1 MRTKLSNF
9 TRYLSQ
15 GQIGIPLMLL
25 VLLAMVMLPIPPLL
39 LDMFFT
45 FNIVLALLVLL
56 VSVYSRRPL
65 DFSAFPTVLLI
76 ATLLRLG
83 LNVAS
88 TRVVLLNGHEGGDAA
103 GKVIQAFGE
112 VVIGG
117 NYVVGIVVFVILMII
132 NFVVVTKGGER
143 ISEVGARFT
152 LDAMPGKQ
160 MAIDADLNAG
170 LIDHEQARQRR
181 EDVANEADF
190 YGAMDGTSK
199 FVRGDAVAGMLILF
213 INIIGGVSIGV
224 FQYGMPFGSAFQTY
238 ALLTIGD
245 GLVAQ
250 IPSLLLST
258 AAAIL
263 VTRVTDQDTFS
274 QQISRQMLASP
285 VVLFVVAAIMLI
297 LGLVP
302 GMPHLAFFAF
312 AGVIALAGWKMRH
325 HHENNNTDS
334 KDELRRAEALV
345 QPPEFGAVQEINN
358 DDIPAVYAL
367 SIAVGYRLVHLID
380 QRQGAELL
388 TRLTGIRKTLS
399 EQRGFL
405 IPQIRVH
412 DDLTLAPDE
421 YRISLREA
429 VLVNAEL
436 EDNHLLAINPGEV
449 YGNIDGILTTD
460 PAYQMEA
467 VWINPDNKDRAVNYG
482 YTVVDHATILSTH
495 VSKIINDYIDEVM
508 GPSEVRQI
516 IERLQACDAKM
527 ADDLQQRLNPQQ
539 LLRVFRQLAA
549 ENVSLRDIVTITN
562 SLLESAE
569 LTKDPILLCAD
580 VRCALRRPLLY
591 QLVGNRSDIPVITLA
606 AELEN
611 ILLGALS
618 QAQQAGHVQLDGFAL
633 EPGVIEK
640 LQYSL
645 PQVIDNM
652 RMAGHTPLLMVM
664 PQLRPLLSRYARV
677 CAPGLSVLSF
687 NEIPDD
693 KNVSV
698 VGNLG

>member
-1 MRTKLSNF
+1 MSIKLSTF
-9 TRYLSQ
+9 TRYLRQ

-25 VLLAMVMLPIPPLL
+25 VLLAMVILPIPPLL

-56 VSVYSRRPL
+56 VSVYSKRPL
-65 DFSAFPTVLLI
+65 DFSSFPTVLLI

-112 VVIGG
+112 VVIGS

-170 LIDHEQARQRR
+170 LIDHEQARRRR
-181 EDVANEADF
+181 EDVSNEADF

-213 INIIGGVSIGV
+213 INIIGGISIGV
-224 FQYGMPFGSAFQTY
+224 FQHGMPFSNAFQTY

-258 AAAIL
+258 AAAII
-263 VTRVTDQDTFS
+263 VTRVTDQGTFS

-285 VVLFVVAAIMLI
+285 VVLFVVATIMLI

-302 GMPHLAFFAF
+302 GMPHFAFFAF
-312 AGVIALAGWKMRH
+312 AGVVALAGWKMRH
-325 HHENNNTDS
+325 YHESDTKDS
-334 KDELRRAEALV
+334 DLHRAEALI
-345 QPPEFGAVQEINN
+345 QSPEFGTISEISNN
-358 DDIPAVYAL
+358 DIPAVYTL

-388 TRLTGIRKTLS
+388 NRLTGIRKTLS
-399 EQRGFL
+399 ESRGFL

-412 DDLTLAPDE
+412 DDLTLNPDE

-429 VLVNAEL
+429 VLVHTEL

-467 VWINPDNKDRAVNYG
+467 VWIQPDNKDRAVNYG

-495 VSKIINDYIDEVM
+495 VSKIIHDYIDEVM
-508 GPSEVRQI
+508 GPPEVRQI
-516 IERLQACDAKM
+516 INRLQESDAKM
-527 ADDLQQRLNPQQ
+527 AEELQQRLNPQQ

-606 AELEN
+606 AELES

-645 PQVIDNM
+645 PQVVDNM
-652 RMAGHTPLLMVM
+652 RMAGHAPLLMVM

-677 CAPGLSVLSF
+677 CAPGLNVLSF